1 MPRKKK
7 TKRKYFT
14 QVHEDAI
21 VKYCGTRDRYE
32 KEMLYINFI
41 HPAFDEL
48 VDKIIYTYKFTTLPN
63 IDYLRE
69 ECKAWLVTILDKY
82 DPNKGSKAFS
92 YFSVVTKN
100 WFIHKVKKTTK
111 RLKTERAID
120 DYNSPNVALTEINP
134 YEGTREKDEFFTFLR
149 EHIDEWYEVA
159 EKENEIKVIN
169 AIKVLFEHSNDI
181 EIFNKKAIYLYM
193 REITDLNTKQIAT
206 VLTKLKIRYAAFKV
220 EWDNGEI

>member
-1 MPRKKK
+1 MPKKR

-14 QVHEDAI
+14 KVHEDAI
-21 VKYCGTRDRYE
+21 VKYCAITDRFE
-32 KEMLYINFI
+32 KEQLYIQFI

-63 IDYLRE
+63 VDYLRE

-100 WFIHKVKKTTK
+100 WFIHKVKKNSK
-111 RLKTERAID
+111 KIRTESSID
-120 DYNSPNVALTEINP
+120 DYHRHEDALTSKNP
-134 YEGTREKDEFFTFLR
+134 YEGDRQQKEFVHHFRESLDGWHTEA
-149 EHIDEWYEVA
+149 D
-159 EKENEIKVIN
+159 KENEIKVIN
-169 AIKVLFEHSNDI
+169 AIKVLFEHSDDI

-193 REITDLNTKQIAT
+193 REITDLNTKLIAT
-206 VLTKLKIRYAAFKV
+206 VLGKLKIKYRGFKAD
-220 EWDNGEI
+220 WDDGEI

>member
-1 MPRKKK
+1 MPRKR
-7 TKRKYFT
+7 TKRQYFT
-14 QVHEDAI
+14 KIHEDAI
-21 VKYCGTRDRYE
+21 VKYCLSKDRYE
-32 KEMLYINFI
+32 KEKLYAELI

-48 VDKIIYTYKFTTLPN
+48 VDKIVFTYKFTNLPN
-63 IDYLRE
+63 IDFLRE

-82 DPNKGSKAFS
+82 DPSKGSKAFS

-111 RLKTERAID
+111 RLKTETNLDHQQMNEDILVSD
-120 DYNSPNVALTEINP
+120 NP
-134 YEGTREKDEFFTFLR
+134 YEVGREKNEFINHFR
-149 EHIDEWYEVA
+149 ENLDEWYDET

-206 VLTKLKIRYAAFKV
+206 VLTKLKVKYRGFKAD
-220 EWDNGEI
+220 WDDGEI